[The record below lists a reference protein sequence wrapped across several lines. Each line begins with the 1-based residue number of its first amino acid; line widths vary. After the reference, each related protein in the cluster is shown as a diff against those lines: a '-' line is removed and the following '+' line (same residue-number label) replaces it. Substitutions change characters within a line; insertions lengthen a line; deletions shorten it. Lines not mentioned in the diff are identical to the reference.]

1 MESSV
6 SKPKRIFFLDNI
18 KAFIVTLMIVFHI
31 AMSYMAYAPE
41 WWYAVD
47 KSDPQMS
54 FLMFVLWAD
63 IFIMPVM
70 FFISGYFGIMSLSK
84 QSTKKFWCSKWLRVG
99 IPWVLGVIFLA
110 GPVTYLCFLTKGVPM
125 SLHDF
130 LMKMFFFGPFFSH
143 TQYWFLGMLMYFYS
157 ILFFATKLFPKL
169 KQQLPAKL
177 PTVITFL
184 VLAVLCYV
192 TTVAAYLLV
201 DGNNDLW
208 TNIWPILVYQPTRT
222 PMHLIYFCLGVYAWR
237 NQWFT
242 ENGFK
247 ADAAKWVPAF
257 IVTGIVYVYYCLFG
271 KMVTTDPMQYSMIKS
286 AMHVL
291 FLMSAV
297 FGLFAVF
304 QSKLNYTNKFLGE
317 WAANSYTMYYAH
329 MGLIM
334 LVVWWLFQFSLP
346 VYVKYV
352 IACILGL
359 GVTYIASKIL
369 LFLPFFAGSKKAK
382 Q

>member
-6 SKPKRIFFLDNI
+6 SKPKRIFFLDNL

-130 LMKMFFFGPFFSH
+130 LMKMFFPR
-143 TQYWFLGMLMYFYS
+143 Q
-157 ILFFATKLFPKL
+157 
-169 KQQLPAKL
+169 
-177 PTVITFL
+177 
-184 VLAVLCYV
+184 
-192 TTVAAYLLV
+192 
-201 DGNNDLW
+201 
-208 TNIWPILVYQPTRT
+208 
-222 PMHLIYFCLGVYAWR
+222 
-237 NQWFT
+237 
-242 ENGFK
+242 
-247 ADAAKWVPAF
+247 
-257 IVTGIVYVYYCLFG
+257 
-271 KMVTTDPMQYSMIKS
+271 
-286 AMHVL
+286 
-291 FLMSAV
+291 
-297 FGLFAVF
+297 
-304 QSKLNYTNKFLGE
+304 
-317 WAANSYTMYYAH
+317 
-329 MGLIM
+329 
-334 LVVWWLFQFSLP
+334 
-346 VYVKYV
+346 
-352 IACILGL
+352 
-359 GVTYIASKIL
+359 
-369 LFLPFFAGSKKAK
+369 
-382 Q
+382 